1 MKIRFAIYLFGAVL
15 GVSIAIAV
23 SVSLMMVNHLRVGGP
38 TYERIV
44 QGKDLVAD
52 ILPPPEYIIES
63 YLEATLAFNRAKPIA
78 ESRKRLAELK
88 TQYDERWKYWTESNL
103 RADLRAKLTKTSH
116 GHVAQF
122 WTALEQRLLP
132 ALEKRDEEGAK
143 AAYADV
149 ASAYH
154 AHRRVIDEIVAGA
167 EQMNKEIEEE
177 AVRQGWTALLWLL
190 GIVGGLFAVLGIG
203 IAAIGRGV
211 VSPLAELTQ
220 VIARTSAGE
229 LDVDVPSTH
238 RKDEI
243 GQLARALLVFRDSAI
258 EKSQLEGAAA
268 ESRRHA
274 EQERARNAAA
284 QAEAARQVAYVVNSL
299 GSGLERLARGDLV
312 FRLTDD
318 VGEDY
323 RKVQADFN
331 AAVAQLQQTVRDIAL
346 ASIEVSHAAAE
357 ISSSTTDLSQRTEE
371 QAASLEQ
378 TSASM
383 EQISVT
389 VKNNAENALR
399 ANELA
404 KGARDVADRGGA
416 VVAEAVTAM
425 AQIEQSSGKI
435 SEIISVIDEI
445 ARQTNLLALNAAVE
459 AARAGEAGRGFAVV
473 ASEVRSLAQRSSQA
487 ANDIKNLI
495 INSNGQ
501 VREGV
506 NLVNRAGAAL
516 QEIVEAIRRV
526 ADIVSDIANASSEQ
540 ATGIDQINRTLSQMD
555 EMTQQNSA
563 LVEQNAATAKT
574 LEEQQKTMQEKIRFF
589 RYDDDAADAMQTAPR
604 AAAAASAQA
613 KPAVASRAPV
623 QRRGRAPAAAGN
635 TALAES
641 QDWDEF

>member
-1 MKIRFAIYLFGAVL
+1 M
-15 GVSIAIAV
+15 
-23 SVSLMMVNHLRVGGP
+23 
-38 TYERIV
+38 
-44 QGKDLVAD
+44 
-52 ILPPPEYIIES
+52 
-63 YLEATLAFNRAKPIA
+63 
-78 ESRKRLAELK
+78 
-88 TQYDERWKYWTESNL
+88 
-103 RADLRAKLTKTSH
+103 
-116 GHVAQF
+116 
-122 WTALEQRLLP
+122 
-132 ALEKRDEEGAK
+132 
-143 AAYADV
+143 
-149 ASAYH
+149 
-154 AHRRVIDEIVAGA
+154 
-167 EQMNKEIEEE
+167 
-177 AVRQGWTALLWLL
+177 
-190 GIVGGLFAVLGIG
+190 LGIG

-211 VSPLAELTQ
+211 VSPLVQLTQ

-229 LDVDVPSTH
+229 LDVEVPSAH

-243 GQLARALLVFRDSAI
+243 GQLARALLVFRDSAL
-258 EKSQLEGAAA
+258 EKRQLESATA
-268 ESRRHA
+268 ESRQHA
-274 EQERARNAAA
+274 EEERARNTAA
-284 QAEAARQVAYVVNSL
+284 QADTARQVAQVLNAL
-299 GSGLERLARGDLV
+299 GGGLERLARGDLI
-312 FRLTDD
+312 FRLTGD
-318 VGEDY
+318 VGEGY
-323 RKVQADFN
+323 QKVQADFN
-331 AAVAQLQQTVRDIAL
+331 AAVAQLQQTVRDIAMV
-346 ASIEVSHAAAE
+346 SIEVSHAAAE
-357 ISSSTTDLSQRTEE
+357 ISSSTTDLSQCTEE

-404 KGARDVADRGGA
+404 KGARNVADRGGA

-425 AQIEQSSGKI
+425 AQIEQSSGQI

-495 INSNGQ
+495 VNSNGQ

-506 NLVNRAGAAL
+506 SLVNRAGAAL

-526 ADIVSDIANASSEQ
+526 ADIVSDIANASSGQ

-589 RYDDDAADAMQTAPR
+589 RYDDEATDGMQAAPRTAP
-604 AAAAASAQA
+604 AVSAQA
-613 KPAVASRAPV
+613 KPAAASRALV
-623 QRRGRAPAAAGN
+623 QRHGRAPPVAGN

-641 QDWDEF
+641 RDWDEF